1 MVKSGIAMMTS
12 LKKMCRYVQY
22 FVRIVNSLL
31 IRLDH
36 YRLI

>member
-1 MVKSGIAMMTS
+1 MTS

-36 YRLI
+36 YRLILEGVN